1 MDGYDASGERIYDKV
16 NGQTCH
22 QCRQKTLG
30 KRTACSCCQSLR
42 VRFLGLCRG
51 SVSCPCAVGVS
62 LACSCGRGAA
72 GSPSV
77 AWMLGCAS
85 LQRGA

>member
-16 NGQTCH
+16 HGQTCH

-42 VRFLGLCRG
+42 VGWDEG
-51 SVSCPCAVGVS
+51 EG
-62 LACSCGRGAA
+62 GG
-72 GSPSV
+72 
-77 AWMLGCAS
+77 
-85 LQRGA
+85 